1 MEISERKLSPMDIYK
16 LLPKTNCGKCGLP
29 TCMAFAFKLAQ
40 GAIEVDKCP
49 FLTDEVKRTLT
60 GLTAPPIALV
70 TIGRGSEGVKIGGER
85 VSFRH
90 EDKFYNEPAI
100 AVEISDLT
108 DVDSIQNILKAIRYC
123 EIKRMGQTLKINMLA
138 LRNLSNDDD
147 AFIRLAETVKGVGYP
162 LILSTEKPTL
172 ASRVL
177 DILKGERPLLHG
189 VSSKNITAMALLA
202 KRFNCPISVKASE
215 WSELLSSIDRLRGLG
230 ISEIVIQP
238 FGDTLKQL
246 VENLTLIRRLAI
258 DKKFVKLGYPTIV
271 FLGDI
276 KSNIPEHLVISA
288 LLVRYASIV
297 VIKPETLDLIRPPL
311 LLRQSIMMDPRAPI
325 SVKPGL
331 YVIGEPK
338 DDSPVLMTTNYA
350 LTFHILT
357 NDLRNQNV
365 NCYLLVVD
373 TGGLSVA
380 CSVAGNKLKP
390 ESIKQVID
398 ETNLEA
404 KVGHKTLVIPGRA
417 AKLAGEI
424 EDSTGWRVLI
434 GPFNSKDIADFLTK
448 HHSS

>member
-1 MEISERKLSPMDIYK
+1 MDIYK

-40 GAIEVDKCP
+40 GAVEIDKCP
-49 FLTDEVKRTLT
+49 FLTDEAKHVLI
-60 GLTAPPIALV
+60 GLTAPPIAVV
-70 TIGRGSEGVKIGGER
+70 TIGRGDGGVKVGGER

-90 EDKFYNEPAI
+90 EDRFYNEPAI

-108 DVDSIQNILKAIRYC
+108 DVSVIGNVLKAVRYG
-123 EIKRMGQTLKINMLA
+123 EVKRIGQTLKINMLA
-138 LRNLSNDDD
+138 LRNLSNDDN
-147 AFIRLAETVKGVGYP
+147 AFIRLVETVKGAGYP
-162 LILSTEKPTL
+162 LIISTEKPAL

-189 VSSKNITAMALLA
+189 ASLKNMTAMALLA
-202 KRFNCPISVKASE
+202 KRFNCPISIKAFD
-215 WSELLSSIDRLRGLG
+215 WGELLSSIDRLRGLG
-230 ISEIVIQP
+230 VSEIVVQP
-238 FGDTLKQL
+238 PGDTIKQL

-258 DKKFVKLGYPTIV
+258 DKRFVKLGYPTIV
-271 FLGDI
+271 FMGDI
-276 KSNIPEHLVISA
+276 KSDIPEHLVIPA

-297 VIKPETLDLIRPPL
+297 VIKPEALDLIRPLL

-325 SVKPGL
+325 SVKPDL

-338 DDSPVLMTTNYA
+338 DNSPVLVTTNYA

-365 NCYLLVVD
+365 DCFLLVVD

-390 ESIKQVID
+390 ESIKQMIE
-398 ETNLEA
+398 ETGLEA
-404 KVGHKTLVIPGRA
+404 KVSHKTLVIPGRA

-448 HHSS
+448 HYLYTEH